1 MKRLLS
7 LVSAIAA
14 LVAVAPAAAR
24 AANSTAILRET
35 ARIVES
41 GGPRIAN
48 FWWLPIE
55 YWQECA
61 RELALPEEERAKI
74 EPMLRDYILV
84 AALDAKVS
92 AEKKGADLATTGDM
106 VAHAKFYRNGEQV
119 EVLREVAP
127 GVPELLPKLV
137 YLLRSSL
144 GPLGEGLHVLPLPNV
159 DAKGNRI
166 LTGASTGELKLEYRF
181 DDSGPVQTLYWH
193 APFTAIAGPKTCPK
207 GGEPLEASF
216 EFCPWHGVKVPS
228 KR

>member
-1 MKRLLS
+1 MKGALAAALA
-7 LVSAIAA
+7 LAA
-14 LVAVAPAAAR
+14 LVALAPETAR
-24 AANSTAILRET
+24 AANSSTILRET

-55 YWQECA
+55 YWQACA
-61 RELALPEEERAKI
+61 RELALSEEERAKI
-74 EPMLRDYILV
+74 EPLLRDYVLI
-84 AALDAKVS
+84 AALDAQVS
-92 AEKKGADLATTGDM
+92 AEKKGAELLSTADI

-137 YLLRSSL
+137 YLLRGSL
-144 GPLGEGLHVLPLPNV
+144 GPLGEGLHVLPISNV

-166 LTGASTGELKLEYRF
+166 LTGSTPGELRIEYRF
-181 DDSGPVQTLYWH
+181 EDDGPAKSVHWH
-193 APFTAIAGPKTCPK
+193 APFTSIAGEKTCPK

-216 EFCPWHGVKVPS
+216 EFCPWHGVKVG
-228 KR
+228 KTR

>member
-1 MKRLLS
+1 MKRLLAPF
-7 LVSAIAA
+7 LAAAA
-14 LVAVAPAAAR
+14 LVVLAPAAAR

-55 YWQECA
+55 YWEACA
-61 RELALPEEERAKI
+61 RELSLSEEERAKI
-74 EPMLRDYILV
+74 EPLLRDYILI
-84 AALDAKVS
+84 AAVDAKVS
-92 AEKKGADLATTGDM
+92 MEKKGAELLPTADV

-166 LTGASTGELKLEYRF
+166 LSGSSPGELRLEYRF
-181 DDSGPVQTLYWH
+181 EDGGPAKAVYWH
-193 APFTAIAGPKTCPK
+193 APLTSIAGEKICPK
-207 GGEPLEASF
+207 GGEPLEASY
-216 EFCPWHGVKVPS
+216 EYCPWHGVKVEK